1 MKIFFGTF
9 FLCIYLFFLYCFF
22 KLYSFTIPT
31 QTQSEKYNITMQ
43 YEIVKY
49 RAEKQKHNN

>member
-1 MKIFFGTF
+1 
-9 FLCIYLFFLYCFF
+9 
-22 KLYSFTIPT
+22 LYSFTIPT